1 VTIIFDALTPDLY
14 PMLYLKQV
22 TTNEEATNLQE
33 LSFPSR
39 ISNNRAFGENP
50 YSQLGYSTQVY
61 EFYGATISQYTY
73 YTMSIYQENWGLTD
87 ELKSDY
93 EIMVAVEVATA
104 AEAGE
109 DAISQA
115 SGAVSS
121 AKEDASETVET
132 ITAETN
138 HEGWNFV

>member
-1 VTIIFDALTPDLY
+1 MI
-14 PMLYLKQV
+14 YLKQV
-22 TTNEEATNLQE
+22 TTSEEATNLQE

-50 YSQLGYSTQVY
+50 YSQLGQSTQIY
-61 EFYGATISQYTY
+61 EFYGATSAEYTY

-93 EIMVAVEVATA
+93 QIMVAVEVATA

-121 AKEDASETVET
+121 VKESAEVVET

-138 HEGWNFV
+138 HDGWNFV

>member
-1 VTIIFDALTPDLY
+1 MI
-14 PMLYLKQV
+14 YLKQV
-22 TTNEEATNLQE
+22 TTSEEATNLQE

-50 YSQLGYSTQVY
+50 YSQLGQSTQIY
-61 EFYGATISQYTY
+61 EFFGATSAEYTY

-93 EIMVAVEVATA
+93 QIMVAVEVATA

-121 AKEDASETVET
+121 VKESAKEEAEVVET

-138 HEGWNFV
+138 HDGWNFV

>member
-1 VTIIFDALTPDLY
+1 MI
-14 PMLYLKQV
+14 YLRQV
-22 TTNEEATNLQE
+22 TTSEEATNLQE
-33 LSFPSR
+33 LTYPSR
-39 ISNNRAFGENP
+39 INKDRAFGENP
-50 YSQLGYSTQVY
+50 YSQLGQTTQIY
-61 EFYGATISQYTY
+61 EFYGATASEYTY

-93 EIMVAVEVATA
+93 QVMVAVEVATA

-109 DAISQA
+109 DAIAQV

-121 AKEDASETVET
+121 VKEAKETAEVSRV

-138 HEGWNFV
+138 DEGWMFVQS